1 MWQMSEAGIISEGL
15 VICFFPE
22 TLPLK
27 TEVDSNVVESLRQ
40 NCTVVLDVNQPLP
53 FLAKYQIA

>member
-1 MWQMSEAGIISEGL
+1 MSEAGIISEGL